1 MITVDFKIKTVENID
16 GNISINSDTTEIDFD
31 INGLKYKE
39 KIGKF
44 SSFIDLGETKV
55 YIYKQED
62 GILVLQIV
70 NNLLYSLWFQAKNH
84 KLQFR

>member
-39 KIGKF
+39 KIVKF